1 VLKTRN
7 KPYRTT
13 LGVITETNKMEELKN
28 RLREFAKERNWDQ
41 FHSPKNLVMALNGEV
56 GELTEIFQWLDSEKS
71 KLGNLSEKDKAR
83 CKEEIAD
90 VFLYLIRLADK
101 LKIDLIKEANNKID
115 INSEKYPIDLSKD
128 NAIKY
133 NQRDE

>member
-1 VLKTRN
+1 MPFGTLRIA
-7 KPYRTT
+7 KP
-13 LGVITETNKMEELKN
+13 LGVITERNKMEELKN
-28 RLREFAKERNWDQ
+28 KLRDFAKERNWDQ

-56 GELTEIFQWLDSEKS
+56 GELTEIFQWLDIENS
-71 KLGNLSEKDKAR
+71 KLENLSDKDKER
-83 CKEEIAD
+83 CKEELAD

-101 LKIDLIKEANNKID
+101 LEIDLIKEAYNKIE
-115 INSEKYPIDLSKD
+115 INSKKYPIDLSKD

>member
-1 VLKTRN
+1 
-7 KPYRTT
+7 
-13 LGVITETNKMEELKN
+13 MEELKN
-28 RLREFAKERNWDQ
+28 KLREFAKERNWDQ
-41 FHSPKNLVMALNGEV
+41 FHSPKNLVMALNGEM
-56 GELTEIFQWLDSEKS
+56 GELTEIFQWLDTENS
-71 KLGNLSEKDKAR
+71 KLKNLSEKDITR

-101 LKIDLIKEANNKID
+101 LEIDLITVANNKID
-115 INSEKYPIDLSKD
+115 LNSKKYPVSLSKD

>member
-1 VLKTRN
+1 
-7 KPYRTT
+7 
-13 LGVITETNKMEELKN
+13 MEELKN

-56 GELTEIFQWLDSEKS
+56 GELNEIFQWLDTEGS
-71 KLGNLSEKDKAR
+71 KLKNLSEKDKVR
-83 CKEEIAD
+83 CREEIAD
-90 VFLYLIRLADK
+90 VFLYLIRLSDK
-101 LKIDLIKEANNKID
+101 LDIDLIKEANDKID
-115 INSEKYPIDLSKD
+115 INNKKYPIELSKN

>member
-1 VLKTRN
+1 
-7 KPYRTT
+7 
-13 LGVITETNKMEELKN
+13 MEELKN
-28 RLREFAKERNWDQ
+28 RLQEFAKVRNWDQ

-56 GELTEIFQWLDSEKS
+56 GELTEIFQWLDAEKS

-101 LKIDLIKEANNKID
+101 LEIDLIKEANNKID

>member
-1 VLKTRN
+1 
-7 KPYRTT
+7 
-13 LGVITETNKMEELKN
+13 MEELKN
-28 RLREFAKERNWDQ
+28 KLREFAKERNWDQ
-41 FHSPKNLVMALNGEV
+41 FHSPKNLVMALSGEV
-56 GELTEIFQWLDSEKS
+56 GELTEIFQWLDTENS
-71 KLGNLSEKDKAR
+71 KLDNLSESDKVR

-101 LKIDLIKEANNKID
+101 LEIDLIKEANLKID
-115 INSEKYPIDLSKD
+115 INSKKYPISLSKN

>member
-1 VLKTRN
+1 
-7 KPYRTT
+7 
-13 LGVITETNKMEELKN
+13 MEELKN
-28 RLREFAKERNWDQ
+28 KLRDFAKERNWDQ

-56 GELTEIFQWLDSEKS
+56 GELTEIFQWLDTENS
-71 KLGNLSEKDKAR
+71 KLDKLSDKYKER
-83 CKEEIAD
+83 CKEELAD

-101 LKIDLIKEANNKID
+101 LEIDLIKEAHNKIE
-115 INSEKYPIDLSKD
+115 INSKKYPIVLSKD

>member
-1 VLKTRN
+1 MNVFRQAQYDYL
-7 KPYRTT
+7 Y
-13 LGVITETNKMEELKN
+13 MEQIKIK
-28 RLREFAKERNWDQ
+28 LRKFANERNWNQ
-41 FHSPKNLVMALNGEV
+41 FHSPKNLVMALNGEM
-56 GELTEIFQWLDSEKS
+56 GELTEIFQWLDNDESYLEDLNS
-71 KLGNLSEKDKAR
+71 KDVVR

-101 LKIDLIKEANNKID
+101 LEIDLIKEANNKIET
-115 INSEKYPIDLSKD
+115 NKKKYPIELSKD

>member
-1 VLKTRN
+1 
-7 KPYRTT
+7 
-13 LGVITETNKMEELKN
+13 MEELKN
-28 RLREFAKERNWDQ
+28 KLREFAKERNWDQ

-71 KLGNLSEKDKAR
+71 KLKNLSDKDKVR

-90 VFLYLIRLADK
+90 VFLYLIRIADK
-101 LKIDLIKEANNKID
+101 LDIDLIKEAHNKIE
-115 INSEKYPIDLSKD
+115 INSKKYPVDLSMD

>member
-1 VLKTRN
+1 
-7 KPYRTT
+7 
-13 LGVITETNKMEELKN
+13 MEELKN
-28 RLREFAKERNWDQ
+28 KLRGFAKDRNWDQ
-41 FHSPKNLVMALNGEV
+41 FHTPKNLVMALNGEV
-56 GELTEIFQWLDSEKS
+56 GELNEIFQWLDNENS
-71 KLGNLSEKDKAR
+71 KIDNLSEKDIAR

-101 LKIDLIKEANNKID
+101 LEIDLIKEAYSKIEV
-115 INSEKYPIDLSKD
+115 NSKKYPIDLAKN

>member
-1 VLKTRN
+1 
-7 KPYRTT
+7 
-13 LGVITETNKMEELKN
+13 MEELKN
-28 RLREFAKERNWDQ
+28 KLRHFAKERNWDQ

-56 GELTEIFQWLDSEKS
+56 GELTEIFQWLDTENS
-71 KLGNLSEKDKAR
+71 KLENLSDKDRER

-101 LKIDLIKEANNKID
+101 LEIDLIKEANNKIE
-115 INSEKYPIDLSKD
+115 INSKKYPVDLSKD